1 MTKISLG
8 TAQWGLNY
16 GIANSTGI
24 PSLSDI
30 NDLISYARVN
40 KICMLDTANTYG
52 EVESKLGKI
61 GIDDFD
67 TITKVSVSKGQS
79 AKIENLVKTS
89 SLNMKLNSIY
99 GCLVHNPQELLKD
112 SKIWEALK
120 KEKERGIISKIG
132 YSVYEPEVL
141 NRLLDK
147 NMFPD
152 IVQLPYSILDRK
164 FERAINFLK
173 HEKVE
178 IHVRS
183 VFLQGVYF
191 LELNKLPVTLQPLKK
206 PLKKINSICK
216 VNSLS
221 MLELCL
227 SFVSKNNNID
237 FVVMGVEN
245 LGQLV
250 QINDFF
256 QKSNKLKLVD
266 DSTLDFSFDQKLLN
280 PTNW

>member
-1 MTKISLG
+1 M
-8 TAQWGLNY
+8 
-16 GIANSTGI
+16 
-24 PSLSDI
+24 
-30 NDLISYARVN
+30 
-40 KICMLDTANTYG
+40 
-52 EVESKLGKI
+52 
-61 GIDDFD
+61 
-67 TITKVSVSKGQS
+67 
-79 AKIENLVKTS
+79 
-89 SLNMKLNSIY
+89 
-99 GCLVHNPQELLKD
+99 
-112 SKIWEALK
+112 
-120 KEKERGIISKIG
+120 
-132 YSVYEPEVL
+132 
-141 NRLLDK
+141 
-147 NMFPD
+147 
-152 IVQLPYSILDRK
+152 
-164 FERAINFLK
+164 
-173 HEKVE
+173 
-178 IHVRS
+178 
-183 VFLQGVYF
+183 
-191 LELNKLPVTLQPLKK
+191 ELNKLPVTLQPLKK